1 MLELED
7 LEVEEFYIS
16 CRFRNYEDDF
26 MWVFTRVCGP
36 YSRKEKEDIW
46 EELGTIR
53 GLWNDPLCVVGD
65 FNIVRFPNK
74 CTSGSRLNV

>member
-1 MLELED
+1 MG
-7 LEVEEFYIS
+7 EFSIF

-26 MWVFTRVCGP
+26 VWVFTGVCEP

-53 GLWNDPLCVVGD
+53 GLWNDPWCVAGD
-65 FNIVRFPNK
+65 FNIVRFPIK
-74 CTSGSRLNV
+74 CASGSRLNV